1 MSQPDRW
8 HPFFLMLVL
17 SFSLSMSACTPMLDL
32 YSGLSEQDANELI
45 AALKEGGISSQKQ
58 GAKTGFIIKVS
69 EAELASAVSL
79 LRSQGLPRHTFVR
92 MGDIFKKDG
101 MISTPTEERGRY
113 LYALSQE
120 LENTLTQIDGVIL
133 ARVHPVLPERIVPGE
148 PVQPSSC
155 SVLIKHRH
163 QWNPRLYEDRIRRLL
178 VSSIPGLSKAL
189 PTAVS
194 IVFVPVQDESDEVSR
209 VKPRPEVDGRH
220 DPMRWGAMVLLVIG
234 SLLCLVLLLRGY
246 SGPLFQWW
254 MKLRNAESK

>member
-1 MSQPDRW
+1 MSQPGRW
-8 HPFFLMLVL
+8 HPLFLMLVL
-17 SFSLSMSACTPMLDL
+17 SCGLSLSACTPTLDL

-58 GAKTGFIIKVS
+58 AAKTGFIIKVP

-79 LRSQGLPRHTFVR
+79 LRSQGLPRHAFVR

-155 SVLIKHRH
+155 SVLIKHRP
-163 QWNPRLYEDRIRRLL
+163 QWNPRLYEERIRRLL
-178 VSSIPGLSKAL
+178 VSSIPGLTKAL

-194 IVFVPVQDESDEVSR
+194 IVFVPVQDDGDDVSR
-209 VKPRPEVDGRH
+209 VKTRSGVEGQH
-220 DPMRWGAMVLLVIG
+220 DLIRWGAMLLLAFG
-234 SLLCLVLLLRGY
+234 SLLCLGLLLRGY
-246 SGPLFQWW
+246 YGSLIQWW
-254 MKLRNAESK
+254 MSFRNAESK

>member
-1 MSQPDRW
+1 MPQPGRW
-8 HPFFLMLVL
+8 HPLILMLV
-17 SFSLSMSACTPMLDL
+17 FSIALSMTACTPMLDL
-32 YSGLSEQDANELI
+32 YSGLSESDANELI

-58 GAKTGFIIKVS
+58 AAKTGFIIKVPES
-69 EAELASAVSL
+69 ELASAVSL
-79 LRSQGLPRHTFVR
+79 LRSQGLPRHSFAR

-155 SVLIKHRH
+155 SVLIKHRP
-163 QWNPRLYEDRIRRLL
+163 QWNPKQYEERIRRLL

-194 IVFVPVQDESDEVSR
+194 IVFVPVLDDADEGGR
-209 VKPRPEVDGRH
+209 LKPRPEAGSSR
-220 DPMRWGAMVLLVIG
+220 DPFRWGVMLLLMMG
-234 SLLCLVLLLRGY
+234 ALLCLGLLLREY
-246 SGPLFQWW
+246 SGPLIQWW
-254 MKLRNAESK
+254 MKFRNAESK